1 VQISRI
7 IRQEKAMKSAN
18 FLKLSRLAAAALGAA
33 TIMGAAAAAD
43 PEFAGSEKCGTCHQD
58 AYKTWKQSN
67 HAKMVRPKDEGILKD
82 VVEQWDKGGPT
93 KVNLTG
99 APAKLDDVVYVVGSK
114 WKQRFLV
121 KNAATGGH
129 LFLDKQWN
137 RIVKRWEGYGN
148 KNDWGT
154 NCGTCHST
162 GFRLTSYDEKNPAAQ
177 KWSMSE
183 FNVGCEGCHGAGA
196 KHVKSMKKADIYV
209 FAGKPKAEQTRV
221 CGYCH
226 IRAENDKFLTPQG
239 NASEHM
245 PHPEVGKTWHPSEDW
260 TKWYPEHVVIP
271 GVQPEDKIDAVY
283 KGDLG
288 GMFKLDEISKQH
300 GFFDGG
306 KHHQQYQE
314 FLQSKHYTKNVTS
327 CSDCHSAHAGK
338 KPMIVAKDTC
348 KQCHDAS
355 YTVEKY
361 MPGTGQTVNDLFV
374 RTHTFNKN
382 QSRPAQTTAS
392 GEPEYYNKK

>member
-1 VQISRI
+1 
-7 IRQEKAMKSAN
+7 MKRSY
-18 FLKLSRLAAAALGAA
+18 LSTLSRLAVAALAA
-33 TIMGAAAAAD
+33 GMLTAASAAD
-43 PEFAGSEKCGTCHQD
+43 PEFAGSAKCGTCHAE
-58 AYKTWKQSN
+58 AYKTWKQSY
-67 HAKMVRPKDEGILKD
+67 HSKMVRPKDEGILKD
-82 VVEQWDKGGPT
+82 VVENWDKGGPS

-99 APAKLDDVVYVVGSK
+99 APAKLDDVVFVVGSK

-121 KNAATGGH
+121 KNAETGG
-129 LFLDKQWN
+129 LSFLDKQWN
-137 RIVKRWEGYGN
+137 RIHKRWEGYGN
-148 KNDWGT
+148 KNDWDT
-154 NCGTCHST
+154 NCGSCHST

-177 KWSMSE
+177 KWSMAE
-183 FNVGCEGCHGAGA
+183 FNVGCETCHGPGA

-226 IRAENDKFLTPQG
+226 IRSENEKFLTPQG
-239 NASEHM
+239 KPSEHM
-245 PHPEVGKTWHPSEDW
+245 PHPEVGKTRHPSDDW
-260 TKWYPEHVVIP
+260 TKWYPEHQIIP
-271 GVQPEDKIDAVY
+271 GVQPEDKIDTVY

-288 GMFKLDEISKQH
+288 GMFKLDEISKQN
-300 GFFDGG
+300 GFFDGA

-314 FLQSKHYTKNVTS
+314 FIQSKHYAKDVLS

-361 MPGTGQTVNDLFV
+361 MPGTGQTVNDLFL

-382 QSRPAQTTAS
+382 QSRPPQTTAT

>member
-1 VQISRI
+1 MQSARLSLLSRI
-7 IRQEKAMKSAN
+7 
-18 FLKLSRLAAAALGAA
+18 AAAALAA
-33 TIMGAAAAAD
+33 GMLTAAVAAD
-43 PEFAGSEKCGTCHQD
+43 PEFVGSQKCGTCHQD
-58 AYKTWKQSN
+58 AYKSWKQSY
-67 HAKMVRPKDEGILKD
+67 HSKMVRPKDEAILKD

-99 APAKLDDVVYVVGSK
+99 TPAKLDDVLYVVGSN

-137 RIVKRWEGYGN
+137 RIHKRWENYGN
-148 KNDWGT
+148 KNDWET

-162 GFRLTSYDEKNPAAQ
+162 GFRLTAYDEKNPAAQ

-183 FNVGCEGCHGAGA
+183 FNVGCETCHGPGA
-196 KHVKSMKKADIYV
+196 KHVKSRKKADIYV
-209 FAGKPKAEQTRV
+209 FAGKSKAEQTRV

-226 IRAENDKFLTPQG
+226 IRSENEKFLTPQG
-239 NASEHM
+239 NPSEHM
-245 PHPEVGKTWHPSEDW
+245 PHPEIGRTRLPGDDW
-260 TKWYPEHVVIP
+260 TKWYPEHQIIP
-271 GVQPEDKIDAVY
+271 GVQPEDKIDTVY
-283 KGDLG
+283 KGDLA
-288 GMFKLDEISKQH
+288 GMFKLDEISKQT
-300 GFFDGG
+300 GFYDGA

-314 FLQSKHYTKNVTS
+314 FLQSKHYKSDVLS

-348 KQCHDAS
+348 KQCHNAS
-355 YTVEKY
+355 YTVEKF

-382 QSRPAQTTAS
+382 QSRAPQTTVS
-392 GEPEYYNKK
+392 GAPEYYNKK

>member
-1 VQISRI
+1 MNSAYVSR
-7 IRQEKAMKSAN
+7 
-18 FLKLSRLAAAALGAA
+18 LSRFAVAALGAGM
-33 TIMGAAAAAD
+33 IMGAAAAAD
-43 PEFAGSEKCGTCHQD
+43 PEFAGSEKCGTCHQE
-58 AYKTWKQSN
+58 AYKTWKQSY
-67 HAKMVRPKDEGILKD
+67 HAKMVRPKDGGILKD
-82 VVEQWDKGGPT
+82 VVEQWGNGGPT

-99 APAKLDDVVYVVGSK
+99 VPAKLDDVVYVVGSK

-121 KNAATGGH
+121 KNPTTGGH

-137 RIVKRWEGYGN
+137 RVVKRWENYGN
-148 KNDWGT
+148 KNDWET

-162 GFRLTSYDEKNPAAQ
+162 GFRLTSYDEKNPTTQ
-177 KWSMSE
+177 KWSMAE
-183 FNVGCEGCHGAGA
+183 FNIGCETCHGPGA
-196 KHVKSMKKADIYV
+196 KHVTSMKKADIYA

-226 IRAENDKFLTPQG
+226 IRSENEKFLTPQG
-239 NASEHM
+239 NPSEHM
-245 PHPEVGKTWHPSEDW
+245 PHPEVGKTRHPGEDW
-260 TKWYPEHVVIP
+260 TKWYPEHQIIP
-271 GVQPEDKIDAVY
+271 GVQAEDKIDAVY
-283 KGDLG
+283 KGDLA
-288 GMFKLDEISKQH
+288 GMFKLDEISKQQ
-300 GFFDGG
+300 GFYDGG

-314 FLQSKHYTKNVTS
+314 FLQSKHYTKDVVS

-355 YTVEKY
+355 YTIEKY

-382 QSRPAQTTAS
+382 QSRAPQTTTT
-392 GEPEYYNKK
+392 GEPEYYDKK